1 MAVIASVGLAT
12 PLGLGRDATMAAWRA
27 GESGLVPNDRW
38 PTDGFGRDDAGLVLG
53 FNPRKQL
60 PDRKAVKL
68 MSREAQLGV
77 FAATE
82 ATAGR
87 DVCAREGIAPE
98 RFGAF
103 ASAGYEVSALGDH
116 EEMLALAR
124 AEGDAGR
131 LDVNRLFSVGRDA
144 YNPLAP
150 LRILPNMAL
159 FHAGVTLGLQGPH
172 LSLGSSPAAG
182 LAALG
187 EACVAIDD
195 GDADAALVLGTDA
208 QVEEFRSHMLVE
220 AGILPTLA
228 AGEAGA
234 ALMLGPDDRD
244 DPDAVHVI
252 AWGAGQEPT
261 GRGYADPSDGGATR
275 QRLYA
280 RVIAASGGPVDAC
293 IADLWGDAA
302 RDVVELSA
310 LPSGSELLTS
320 RPRTGWLGA
329 AAGVVDAAI
338 AAEEV
343 RAGRYDRVLVTASGI
358 AGDIAAVVIGRLAA
372 PESSDG

>member
-1 MAVIASVGLAT
+1 MAVITSVGLAC
-12 PLGLGRDATMAAWRA
+12 PLGLGREAALAAWRD
-27 GESGLVPNDRW
+27 GRTGLSPNDRW
-38 PTDGFGRDDAGLVLG
+38 PTDGFPRTDAGRVVG
-53 FNPRKQL
+53 FHPRKQL

-77 FAATE
+77 FAAVE
-82 ATAGR
+82 ATGGT
-87 DVCAREGIAPE
+87 DVCVRDGIPPT

-103 ASAGYEVSALGDH
+103 AAAGYEVSALGDH
-116 EEMLALAR
+116 EEMLASSR
-124 AEGDAGR
+124 SEHDPSK
-131 LDVNRLFSVGRDA
+131 LDVNRLFSVGRDT

-187 EACVAIDD
+187 EACEAIDD

-208 QVEEFRSHMLVE
+208 QIEEFRSQMLVE
-220 AGILPTLA
+220 AGILPRLA

-234 ALMLGPDDRD
+234 ALMLVAHGGSGV
-244 DPDAVHVI
+244 AVL
-252 AWGAGQEPT
+252 AWGAAQEPT
-261 GRGYADPSDGGATR
+261 ERGYADPADGGVTR
-275 QRLYA
+275 ARLYR
-280 RVIAASGGPVDAC
+280 RVLEEAGGRVEAC
-293 IADLWGDAA
+293 LGDLWGDPSHDAI
-302 RDVVELSA
+302 ELRA
-310 LPSGSELLTS
+310 LPPEATHLAS

-329 AAGVVDAAI
+329 AAGVLDAAL

-343 RAGRYDRVLVTASGI
+343 RAGRYDRVLVTAAGI
-358 AGDIAAVVIGRLAA
+358 AGDVAAVVIGRAEA
-372 PESSDG
+372 SHG

>member
-1 MAVIASVGLAT
+1 MALITSVGLAC
-12 PLGLGRDATMAAWRA
+12 PLGLGREAALAAWRD
-27 GESGLVPNDRW
+27 GSSGLTDNDRW
-38 PTDGFGRDDAGLVLG
+38 PTDGFPRADAGLVQG

-77 FAATE
+77 FAVVE
-82 ATAGR
+82 AAGGT
-87 DVCAREGIAPE
+87 DVCARAGIAPE

-103 ASAGYEVSALGDH
+103 AAAGYEVSALRDH
-116 EEMLALAR
+116 EEMLAQSR
-124 AEGDAGR
+124 SDDDPGK
-131 LDVNRLFSVGRDA
+131 LDINRLFSTGRDA

-182 LAALG
+182 LVALG
-187 EACVAIDD
+187 EAAEAIDG

-208 QVEEFRSHMLVE
+208 QVEEFRSQMLVE

-234 ALMLGPDDRD
+234 ALVLEPDDADDD
-244 DPDAVHVI
+244 DPVGVL
-252 AWGAGQEPT
+252 AWCAAQEPT
-261 GRGYADPSDGGATR
+261 RTGYADPADDGATR
-275 QRLYA
+275 SRLYGHVLVLA
-280 RVIAASGGPVDAC
+280 GGPVDAC
-293 IADLWGDAA
+293 LGDLWGDPA
-302 RDVVELSA
+302 RDRAEING
-310 LPSGSELLTS
+310 LPTRAELLAS

-329 AAGVVDAAI
+329 ASGILDAAL
-338 AAEEV
+338 AVEEV
-343 RAGRYDRVLVTASGI
+343 KAGRYDRVLVTAAGI
-358 AGDIAAVVIGRLAA
+358 AGDLAAVVIGRSGATR
-372 PESSDG
+372 G